1 APTFQRFEH
10 PLKPRDFLG
19 GSFGAVDDNLAPGGL
34 LGCQLTLQ
42 RILKERVGEDVKAD
56 AAGHQLRHLS
66 EDPFNRD
73 HPVKGLIRDRPGD
86 PKDYIQGAR
95 GLQRWVYN
103 ELGEAEDRKPVQVFK
118 KSFPGDEAEVAIRT
132 YQMQPERA
140 GHILKLG
147 GQLRAEAL
155 G

>member
-1 APTFQRFEH
+1 H
-10 PLKPRDFLG
+10 
-19 GSFGAVDDNLAPGGL
+19 
-34 LGCQLTLQ
+34 
-42 RILKERVGEDVKAD
+42 
-56 AAGHQLRHLS
+56 
-66 EDPFNRD
+66 
-73 HPVKGLIRDRPGD
+73 VKGLIRDRPGD

-155 G
+155 GESKCRRALAGPLGGDAVGEIERGRREVPGVQPSRCSFPGRLEFTKDNGRFPRSLKRHFQVQQV